1 MRQGTDDAGQDADDD
16 PRAAAAAPC
25 PVRHG
30 GPLPLYRG
38 TGADVPWARLR
49 EAHGGLAPVEVGPG
63 VPGWLLLGYKE
74 NLQVLRDQTH
84 FSADPRPWSPTGRAP
99 ARGGALA
106 RDGEEH
112 QRLREPIVDALAQ
125 VGTPQLVP
133 VVERAAVR
141 LVGAVAAEGRA
152 DLIGRFAAPL
162 PALVLN
168 ELFGLP
174 DAYGSLLADLTD
186 RLWSGDP
193 ERADPAAEAIRA
205 YFTGLVARKRA
216 EPGQDIASRL
226 LEHPNALTD
235 DEAVEALSLL
245 WETGHEPTTHL
256 IGNCLLKL
264 LEDPAVWTAYLG
276 GTLTPEDFVDYVMWT
291 DAPIRMLAGRYST
304 MDIRFSGA
312 TIRRGEPLV
321 FGFTAAH
328 ADQSAVRGG
337 DDPRALAGNRS
348 HLAWGAGAHRCPAT
362 AFARELVRTAIDVC
376 VDRLRGMVLSVESE
390 DLRRRDS
397 MTANGL
403 AELPVW
409 FTATGE
415 KAPEEAAQA
424 PRPPRVRWVRRKR
437 APASQGARYQ
447 APLAKAAGEGPAEKP
462 PVPRGN
468 GAAPAARKKAPP
480 ALGARYQAPF
490 AREEPE
496 PDPLERLLSS
506 WTGRDRS

>member
-1 MRQGTDDAGQDADDD
+1 MQQGTDATGQGGDDD
-16 PRAAAAAPC
+16 PRGAGAARC

-30 GPLPLYRG
+30 GVLPLHEG
-38 TGADVPWARLR
+38 AGADVPWARLR
-49 EAHGGLAPVEVGPG
+49 DTYGGLAPVEISPG

-74 NLQVLRDQTH
+74 NLQVLRDQTY
-84 FSADPRPWSPTGRAP
+84 FSADPRPWSPAGRAP
-99 ARGGALA
+99 ARGGALT

-112 QRLREPIVDALAQ
+112 QRLRVPIVDALAQ
-125 VGTPQLVP
+125 VGTAQLVP
-133 VVERAAVR
+133 VVERAAVH
-141 LVGAVAAEGRA
+141 LVGAVSAEGRA
-152 DLIGRFAAPL
+152 DLIGQFAAPL

-174 DAYGSLLADLTD
+174 DSYGRLLADLTD

-193 ERADPAAEAIRA
+193 GRAEPAALAIRS

-216 EPGQDIASRL
+216 APGQDLTSRL
-226 LEHPNALTD
+226 LAHPHTLTD
-235 DEAVEALSLL
+235 DEAVESLSLL

-256 IGNCLLKL
+256 IGNSLLRL

-276 GTLTPEDFVDYVMWT
+276 GTLTPEDFLDYVMWT

-312 TIRRGEPLV
+312 RIRQGEPML
-321 FGFTAAH
+321 FGFSAAH

-337 DDPRALAGNRS
+337 DDPSALTGNRS

-362 AFARELVRTAIDVC
+362 SFSRELVRTAIDIA
-376 VDRLRGMVLSVESE
+376 VDRLRGMVLAAETE

-397 MTANGL
+397 MAVNGL
-403 AELPVW
+403 RELPVW

-415 KAPEEAAQA
+415 KAQQAAESVQEA
-424 PRPPRVRWVRRKR
+424 PRTRWVRRRRK
-437 APASQGARYQ
+437 PPSQGARYQ
-447 APLAKAAGEGPAEKP
+447 APLAKARTEEPTVVRGAG
-462 PVPRGN
+462 PR
-468 GAAPAARKKAPP
+468 PAAKKAPP
-480 ALGARYQAPF
+480 AVGARYQAPF

-496 PDPLERLLSS
+496 PDPLERLLST
-506 WTGRDRS
+506 WQGRT